1 MRYHLNAPARHTIR
15 RSLLEYQ
22 KQLKAAKRENKKAF
36 IATTEADAMLDA
48 TSQGLEII
56 PAVLSDDHDGNFELD
71 VAVVF
76 VVRCGLML
84 QGADLIRR
92 REGLSERNIKT
103 GDVQD
108 KIDELVRLQAA
119 LGEQR
124 DLYEFVGQS
133 EASVDDVMDV
143 LVQTVHVDRP
153 TREEVEEWPFTWR
166 LEVYKWGVAVI
177 ANRDAREG
185 DTVPEVPPRPSVLNR
200 SESASLWDQASIE
213 ETPELVED

>member
-22 KQLKAAKRENKKAF
+22 KQLKAAKRESRKAF
-36 IATTEADAMLDA
+36 LSITEADQMLDA

-71 VAVVF
+71 TSAVF
-76 VVRCGLML
+76 VVLCGLML

-92 REGLSERNIKT
+92 REALSERNIKT

-133 EASVDDVMDV
+133 EASVDDVMEI
-143 LVQTVHVDRP
+143 LVQTVHADRP

-166 LEVYKWGVAVI
+166 LEVYKWGAAVV
-177 ANRDAREG
+177 ANRHAHEG
-185 DTVPEVPPRPSVLNR
+185 DTAPEIPPRPSVLNR
-200 SESASLWDQASIE
+200 AEAATLWDQASIE
-213 ETPELVED
+213 ETPELAAD